1 MTRRMMADYP
11 EDLRYTAD
19 HEWVKEGN
27 DTTVR
32 VGITDYA
39 ASALGD
45 VVFVSLPDPGDAV
58 RAGDSVAELESTKSV
73 SEVFSPVSGVI
84 ARINEAVAE
93 SPDLVNEDPYGDGW
107 LFEVD
112 MSDSEELDGLL
123 DSAAY
128 GVQFA

>member
-1 MTRRMMADYP
+1 MMADYP